1 MSIKIKTISMVRIPP
16 PKCRKYLFHVALTK
30 ALNIIRAFIINKY
43 RRKNYEKVLGF
54 ADVRC
59 NVSRLDSL

>member
-1 MSIKIKTISMVRIPP
+1 MKIQGDAFTRVQTPP